1 MKYRQT
7 HAGFSYSGLGFAGSR
22 IASGPGLMLSA
33 LLLVGCSGGSPVT
46 APTGTD
52 ASQNNCTGNCANATT
67 LLTAADVQQV
77 IAQGVAEAQAR
88 NVNATIAVVDRVGNV
103 LAVYRMGFAGNRSVT
118 VTTTPQIPVINT
130 PPAAPPMA
138 TPPAVNPGAVAGGLE
153 GIRLPVAAA
162 PVNIDHAAAI
172 AKAVTGAYLSSEG
185 NAFST
190 RVASQIVQENFN
202 PGEMFQPAG
211 PLFGVQFSS
220 LACSDLIRSFNG
232 VGVSAGP
239 QRTPLGLSADPG
251 GFPLYKGGT
260 VVGGVGVLAD
270 GFYTIDKTILDTDND
285 FDEAIAMAATF
296 GFSAPVDRRADRITV
311 DGKALRFTDVEFAQL
326 AGNPANATPFAAIA
340 AGVGS
345 LIPVPGYTDGVV
357 RDGTAFGQ
365 PASGIRPDG
374 DQNFPGRDA
383 FVLVDDTN
391 ALRFPP
397 IAGTDAAQ
405 TGGASLTD
413 IEVRALLTSALD
425 VANQSRAQIRRPTGS
440 QARVTI
446 SVVDTQGVILGI
458 ARTRDAPLFGTD
470 VSLQKARTAALLSS
484 NTAAAFI
491 ATLPDAKY
499 LSTTDASVTVST
511 AIPMNSYVNAFR
523 GFMGNPN
530 ALADGTV
537 AYTDRAGGNLSR
549 PFYPDGINNAGMN
562 GPLSKPQGQWSVF
575 SSGMQLD
582 MSINAILQH
591 VLFVAGAIATDVAPG
606 CAGVQLA
613 NDLSSVG
620 QTLVN
625 NVRIGNGLQIFP
637 GSVPIYRGNTLIGG
651 IGISGDGVD
660 QDDMIAFLGVDGAS
674 QALNGAINNAPMALR
689 ADTQTPQGIRLR
701 YVQCPQAPFINNTV
715 DNVCGGK

>member
-1 MKYRQT
+1 MKHSRT
-7 HAGFSYSGLGFAGSR
+7 HDGALGAVFR
-22 IASGPGLMLSA
+22 PGMMLGA
-33 LLLVGCSGGSPVT
+33 LLLVGCSGGAPVT
-46 APTGTD
+46 PPAGTD
-52 ASQNNCTGNCANATT
+52 TTPTNCTGNCATANSN
-67 LLTAADVQQV
+67 LTAADVQQV
-77 IAQGVAEAQAR
+77 IAQAVAEAQAR
-88 NVNATIAVVDRVGNV
+88 SANATIAVVDRVGNV

-118 VTTTPQIPVINT
+118 VTTTPQVPVINT
-130 PPAAPPMA
+130 APPSPPTA
-138 TPPAVNPGAVAGGLE
+138 TPPAGNPGSVAGGLE
-153 GIRLPVAAA
+153 GIRLPVATAL
-162 PVNIDHAAAI
+162 VNIDHAAAI

-220 LACSDLIRSFNG
+220 LACSDLVRRFNG
-232 VGVSAGP
+232 VSVSAGP

-270 GFYTIDKTILDTDND
+270 GFYSIDKNILDVDSD
-285 FDEAIAMAATF
+285 VDEAIAMAATF
-296 GFSAPVDRRADRITV
+296 NFSAPVDRRADRITV
-311 DGKALRFTDVEFAQL
+311 DGKVLRFTDVEFAQL
-326 AGNPANATPFAAIA
+326 ASNPAQAPAFNSIA
-340 AGVGS
+340 VGVGT
-345 LIPVPGYTDGVV
+345 LIPVPGYTDGLV

-391 ALRFPP
+391 TLRFPP
-397 IAGTDAAQ
+397 RAGTDAAQ
-405 TGGASLTD
+405 TGGQSLTD
-413 IEVRALLTSALD
+413 SEVRTLLQAALD
-425 VANQSRAQIRRPTGS
+425 VANRSRAQIRRPTGS

-446 SVVDTQGVILGI
+446 SVVDSQGVILGV
-458 ARTRDAPLFGTD
+458 ARTRDAPVFGTD
-470 VSLQKARTAALLSS
+470 VSLQKARTAAFMSS
-484 NTAAAFI
+484 NTAAAFLQ
-491 ATLPDAKY
+491 TLPDAKY

-511 AIPMNSYVNAFR
+511 AIPMNSYVNQFR
-523 GFMGNPN
+523 VFMGNPN
-530 ALADGTV
+530 ALADGAV
-537 AYTDRAGGNLSR
+537 AYTDRAYGNLGR

-562 GPLSKPQGQWSVF
+562 GPLSKPAGQWSVF

-582 MSINAILQH
+582 VSMNAILQH
-591 VLFVAGAIATDVAPG
+591 VLFVAGAIAADVAPG

-620 QTLVN
+620 QTIAG
-625 NVRIGNGLQIFP
+625 VRLANGLQIFP

-660 QDDMIAFLGVDGAS
+660 QDDMVAFLGLNNAS
-674 QALNGAINNAPMALR
+674 QALNGAINNAPAAMR
-689 ADTQTPQGIRLR
+689 SDTQTPQGVRLR
-701 YVQCPQAPFINNTV
+701 YVQCPQAPFIDTTA
-715 DNVCGGK
+715 DNVCGGM